1 VDSGWEWYN
10 LTFTGE
16 RRGVNNTTIA
26 PGLAVGQY
34 MRYGLAGV
42 VEMGIL
48 FGWLAICVEHVL
60 RNANGRPV
68 RILISLALAVW
79 LFRCFRGGLGW
90 PELYE
95 LVIGFGAMS
104 VLVWVTRPL
113 TGRNTAVV

>member
-1 VDSGWEWYN
+1 
-10 LTFTGE
+10 
-16 RRGVNNTTIA
+16 
-26 PGLAVGQY
+26 